1 MAIWQDIWQ
10 LGQKVLALTKTTETN
25 TSEIKKL
32 QQQQLKIAKELIRL
46 KQELELEKQK
56 NLHQKELYQSEINR
70 YKAELDNKLK
80 ELEILLLRAKIDA
93 QTPASNK
100 NQSNY
105 LESGKDEEE

>member
-1 MAIWQDIWQ
+1 MAVWQDIWQ
-10 LGQKVLALTKTTETN
+10 LGQKVLALTQTTETN

-32 QQQQLKIAKELIRL
+32 QEQQLKLTREVIRL
-46 KQELELEKQK
+46 KQELELERQS
-56 NLHQKELYQSEINR
+56 NLHQKELYQSEIKR

-93 QTPASNK
+93 QASTPDK

-105 LESGKDEEE
+105 LEPGKDEQE

>member
-1 MAIWQDIWQ
+1 MAVWQDIWQ
-10 LGQKVLALTKTTETN
+10 LGHYVLALTQTTETN

-32 QQQQLKIAKELIRL
+32 QEQQLKLTREVIRL
-46 KQELELEKQK
+46 KQELELERQK

-80 ELEILLLRAKIDA
+80 ELEILLLRTKIDA
-93 QTPASNK
+93 QASTSDK

-105 LESGKDEEE
+105 LESGKDEDE

>member
-1 MAIWQDIWQ
+1 MAVWQDIWQ

-32 QQQQLKIAKELIRL
+32 QEQQLKLTREVIRL
-46 KQELELEKQK
+46 KQELELERQK
-56 NLHQKELYQSEINR
+56 NIHQKELYQSEINR

-80 ELEILLLRAKIDA
+80 ELEILLLRTKIDA
-93 QTPASNK
+93 QTSTPDR

-105 LESGKDEEE
+105 LKSGKDEEE

>member
-1 MAIWQDIWQ
+1 MAVWQDIWQ

-32 QQQQLKIAKELIRL
+32 QEQQLKLTKEVIRL
-46 KQELELEKQK
+46 KQELELERQK

-93 QTPASNK
+93 QTPTPDK

-105 LESGKDEEE
+105 LESGKDEDE

>member
-1 MAIWQDIWQ
+1 MAVWQDIWQ
-10 LGQKVLALTKTTETN
+10 LGQKVLALTQTTETN

-32 QQQQLKIAKELIRL
+32 QEQQLKLTREVIRL
-46 KQELELEKQK
+46 KQELELERQK

-80 ELEILLLRAKIDA
+80 ELEILLLRTKIDA
-93 QTPASNK
+93 QASTMDR

-105 LESGKDEEE
+105 LESGKNEEE